1 MKENISILISEDKIQ
16 KRVSEIAEQ
25 ISNDFTEESVTLIC
39 ILKGAVMFMVD
50 LARKINKNVEIDFM
64 DVSSYGERTESSGNI
79 KINKDLQN
87 PIEGKNIIIVE
98 DIIDSGRT
106 LNYLYR
112 YLKDKKPASLK
123 ICTLLDKPERR
134 VFDIKVDYTGFT
146 IPDEFIVGYGLDYA
160 EKYRNFP
167 YIGVLRQ
174 EKSK

>member
-1 MKENISILISEDKIQ
+1 MKENISILIPEDKIQ
-16 KRVSEIAEQ
+16 KRVLEIAEQ
-25 ISNDFTEESVTLIC
+25 ISNDFEGEDITLIC

-50 LARKINKNVEIDFM
+50 LARKINQNVEIDFM

-87 PIEGKNIIIVE
+87 PIEGKNIIIGD

-160 EKYRNFP
+160 EKYRNLP
-167 YIGVLRQ
+167 YIGILKQ
-174 EKSK
+174 

>member
-1 MKENISILISEDKIQ
+1 MKENVNILISEEKVQ
-16 KRVSEIAEQ
+16 KRVLEIAEQ
-25 ISNDFTEESVTLIC
+25 ISKDFEGEDVTLVC

-50 LARKINKNVEIDFM
+50 LARKISRNVEFDFM
-64 DVSSYGERTESSGNI
+64 DVSSYGDRTESSGNI

-160 EKYRNFP
+160 EKYRNLP
-167 YIGVLRQ
+167 YIGILKI
-174 EKSK
+174 ES

>member
-1 MKENISILISEDKIQ
+1 MKEKIDALISEEDIQ
-16 KRVSEIAEQ
+16 KRVKEIADG
-25 ISNDFTEESVTLIC
+25 ISKDFEGENVTLVC
-39 ILKGAVMFMVD
+39 ILKGAVMFAVD
-50 LARKINKNVEIDFM
+50 LARKINLNVELDFM

-87 PIEGKNIIIVE
+87 PIEGKNIIIIE

-106 LNYLYR
+106 INYLYR
-112 YLKDKKPASLK
+112 YLKDKKPAALK

-167 YIGVLRQ
+167 YIGTL
-174 EKSK
+174 KGIK

>member
-1 MKENISILISEDKIQ
+1 MKENVSILISEEKIQ

-25 ISNDFTEESVTLIC
+25 ISKDFEGQSITLIC
-39 ILKGAVMFMVD
+39 ILKGGIMFMVD
-50 LARKINKNVEIDFM
+50 LAKKIKENVEFDFM
-64 DVSSYGERTESSGNI
+64 DVSSYGKGMESSGNI

-134 VFDIKVDYTGFT
+134 VFDIKVDYTGFE

-160 EKYRNFP
+160 ERYRNLP
-167 YIGVLRQ
+167 YIGILKT
-174 EKSK
+174 ED